1 MARRQGNRARRGDRL
16 GGWKLASRLGQGGNG
31 EVWRA
36 ERVDREAA
44 AVKILKRVDREALS
58 RFEAET
64 AALAMA
70 VAVPGIVPLIDQGTI
85 AGRSGTVHWF
95 AMPLAAPFASRIAKR
110 SAVDIVTEFLPLAK
124 TLVDLHA
131 LEIFHRDIKPANI
144 LVLGR
149 RLCLSDFGLVKYPAR
164 PGITPA
170 RQDVGPKFTMAPEM
184 RRAAAAAAGG
194 PADVFSFAKTL
205 WIALTGRQLGFDGQY
220 VSAGNLALSNHM
232 ADVFTTPLDELLGE
246 CTDNDPLTRPTM
258 HAVHERLADW
268 LAMMEDFDER
278 NLGEWTEVQNRLFPA
293 GAPSSATWTDIDSI
307 CSLLRLIG
315 QNKSLNHMFF
325 PDGGGMTVSGVARAT
340 EAGLIELHSGFVTT
354 LRPEKLT
361 FESFRAGSQWNYF
374 RLAAAPIEPTGTDGA
389 YLTSD
394 GYAEEIHE
402 LNDGRLVSPHS
413 WDNGDYLEDPAAE
426 GAKRVRRYL
435 KGAFV
440 IFSTASPYNRTPETY
455 DARHEKMSEAE
466 FRTYMQVNADR
477 SKE

>member
-1 MARRQGNRARRGDRL
+1 M
-16 GGWKLASRLGQGGNG
+16 
-31 EVWRA
+31 WRA
-36 ERVDREAA
+36 EQAGREATA
-44 AVKILKRVDREALS
+44 IKILKRVDGEALA

-64 AALAMA
+64 AALALA
-70 VAVPGIVPLIDQGTI
+70 IAVPGIVPLLEQGTLP
-85 AGRSGTVHWF
+85 GRMGAVHWF

-110 SAVDIVTEFLPLAK
+110 TAVEVVTEFLPLAK
-124 TLVDLHA
+124 TLADLHA

-149 RLCLSDFGLVKYPAR
+149 RLCFSDFGLVKYPAR

-205 WIALTGRQLGFDGQY
+205 WIGLTGQQLGFDGQY
-220 VSAGNLALSNHM
+220 VSAGNLALSNYM
-232 ADVFTTPLDELLGE
+232 ADVFTTPLDGLLGE
-246 CTDNDPLTRPTM
+246 CTDNDPMARPTM
-258 HAVHERLADW
+258 DAVHERLADW
-268 LAMMEDFDER
+268 LATMEDFDER

-307 CSLLRLIG
+307 CSLLRLVG
-315 QNKSLNHMFF
+315 QNESLNHMFF

-340 EAGLIELHSGFVTT
+340 EAGLIELHSGFVTV
-354 LRPEKLT
+354 LQPEKLT

-374 RLAAAPIEPTGTDGA
+374 RLVAAPIDPTGTDRA
-389 YLTSD
+389 YLTDD
-394 GYAEEIHE
+394 GYAEEIYE
-402 LNDGRLVSPHS
+402 LSDGRFVSPYA
-413 WDNGDYLEDPAAE
+413 WDKGDYEEDAVAK

-440 IFSTASPYNRTPETY
+440 IFSTASPYNRTTATY
-455 DARHEKMSEAE
+455 DARHERMSEAE
-466 FRTYMQVNADR
+466 FRSYMQANADR
-477 SKE
+477 VVAA